1 MTGAETA
8 SDSMDRNDETAQ
20 DLSLDPAPV
29 SLPQT
34 GDTSP
39 RPSPQSGEGE
49 ETESPFRPR
58 IRERVRVLK
67 SLRNPTVEQI
77 ERRQFWEEYL
87 ERTKALAP
95 RALQEPA
102 VEPVQRR

>member
-8 SDSMDRNDETAQ
+8 SDSRDRNDETAQ
-20 DLSLDPAPV
+20 DSSLDPAPV
-29 SLPQT
+29 SLPA
-34 GDTSP
+34 D
-39 RPSPQSGEGE
+39 
-49 ETESPFRPR
+49 ESPFRTR